1 MRRSTLL
8 TLLTLAVTSLA
19 ACGGDQGATPSGEQ
33 SPGSSGAGAEL
44 AHVHGLGINPADG
57 ALLIATHTGLFR
69 SGAGTARATRVGTS
83 QQDVM
88 GFTVL
93 GPNRF
98 LGSGHPGPGQDL
110 PPLLGLIESDT
121 AGQSWRAISLLGQ
134 ADFHVL
140 RSARPRVYG
149 SDSTTGALM
158 VSGDAGRNWTRRQPP
173 GPFLDL
179 AIDPTDPDEVVVS
192 TEEGLFSSR
201 NAGQTWRPLEPGAVG
216 LLSWPEPGKLLMI
229 DVEGTA
235 RVSGDAGRS
244 WREAGGTIGGQPA
257 AFTSHGTDLYAALP
271 DGTVKRSVDGGQ
283 TWRVR
288 ATAG

>member
-1 MRRSTLL
+1 MRRLTVSLL
-8 TLLTLAVTSLA
+8 LAFAVTSLA
-19 ACGGDQGATPSGEQ
+19 ACGQDDASPPSGQ
-33 SPGSSGAGAEL
+33 SGAESPEIG
-44 AHVHGLGINPADG
+44 HVHGLGINPADG
-57 ALLIATHTGLFR
+57 ALFIATHNGLLR
-69 SGAGTARATRVGTS
+69 AGAGSPRATPVGAS
-83 QQDVM
+83 RQDVM
-88 GFTVL
+88 GFSVL
-93 GPNRF
+93 GSNRF
-98 LGSGHPGPGQDL
+98 LGSGHPGPGQNL

-158 VSGDAGRNWTRRQPP
+158 VSGDAGRSWATRQPP
-173 GPFLDL
+173 GPLLDL

-192 TEEGLFSSR
+192 AEEGLFSSR
-201 NAGQTWRPLEPGAVG
+201 NAGQTWRPLQPGAVG
-216 LLSWPEPGKLLMI
+216 LLSWPAPGKLLMI

-244 WREAGGTIGGQPA
+244 WRDAGGTIGRQPA
-257 AFTSHGTDLYAALP
+257 AFTSHGTDLYAALS